1 VDILRVEMD
10 KDPTHMATSQASE
23 HPIQAMIFDAG
34 DILYQRPNRYQK
46 LAAFLGGLGID
57 FSAID
62 QEATR
67 GLEQQAF
74 RGLINRDQYREALL
88 RLYGITQPDQIAI
101 GKHILDEEDNDIV
114 FFDGV
119 RDTLR
124 ALKNKA
130 FLLGIITDTA
140 VPVSVKLSW
149 FDRGGFGDVWDSII
163 SSKEIGVR
171 KPDPMI
177 YQAALQQ
184 LGIPANRV
192 LFVGHKASELEGAK
206 AVGMITVAYN
216 YEQDARA
223 DFYIKA
229 FADLLD
235 LQVVSESVSA

>member
-1 VDILRVEMD
+1 MEQDSL
-10 KDPTHMATSQASE
+10 HMTTRQNSE

-46 LAAFLGGLGID
+46 LTAFLGTLGIKFSD
-57 FSAID
+57 FSREYTETI
-62 QEATR
+62 
-67 GLEQQAF
+67 EQQAF

-88 RLYGITQPDQIAI
+88 RFYGITQPGQIAI
-101 GKHILDEEDNDIV
+101 GKQILDEEDNDIV

-119 RDTLR
+119 RNTLR
-124 ALKNKA
+124 ALKNHGC
-130 FLLGIITDTA
+130 LLGIITDTA

-177 YQAALQQ
+177 YHAALQQ

-192 LFVGHKASELEGAK
+192 VFVGHKASELEGAR
-206 AVGMITVAYN
+206 AVGMLTVAFN
-216 YEQDARA
+216 YKKDARA
-223 DFYIKA
+223 DFYIET

-235 LQVVSESVSA
+235 LQLVRETAST